1 MIHFVIM
8 LTRVPIQ
15 DCGPKGAVSTPVD
28 KCGGKKNPRKPDRP
42 RKGNSPRNGNDS
54 LGAQTNSN
62 IR

>member
-28 KCGGKKNPRKPDRP
+28 KMRRKEKPRKNRTDHG
-42 RKGNSPRNGNDS
+42 KATV
-54 LGAQTNSN
+54 LGTVT
-62 IR
+62 IP